1 MCQTPADSNSGKR
14 DHNIE
19 NLISAYKDI
28 SRLFKLPQTK
38 EKHSKESTSSNKDQD
53 DFVAPKVQRARKN
66 SIESLDSSVMSC
78 TGGSKIDK
86 RNPKGETQLHVACGR
101 GNVQKVKELLL
112 QGANPNTQDNAS
124 STPLVIYKSYL
135 FVALLVVII
144 NIF

>member
-1 MCQTPADSNSGKR
+1 MCQTPADSNYGKR

-19 NLISAYKDI
+19 NLISAYNDI
-28 SRLFKLPQTK
+28 SRLFKLPQSE
-38 EKHSKESTSSNKDQD
+38 EKLSKVSTSSNKDQD

-66 SIESLDSSVMSC
+66 SIESLDSSVVSC
-78 TGGSKIDK
+78 AGGSKIDK

-124 STPLVIYKSYL
+124 STPLVIHLIYL
-135 FVALLVVII
+135 
-144 NIF
+144 

>member
-38 EKHSKESTSSNKDQD
+38 EKHFKESTSSNKDQD

-78 TGGSKIDK
+78 TGGSKLTSATLKEKHNSMSLVDVGMYRRLKNFYFRGLIQTLK
-86 RNPKGETQLHVACGR
+86 TMQAQL
-101 GNVQKVKELLL
+101 LW
-112 QGANPNTQDNAS
+112 
-124 STPLVIYKSYL
+124 
-135 FVALLVVII
+135 
-144 NIF
+144 

>member
-1 MCQTPADSNSGKR
+1 
-14 DHNIE
+14 
-19 NLISAYKDI
+19 
-28 SRLFKLPQTK
+28 
-38 EKHSKESTSSNKDQD
+38 
-53 DFVAPKVQRARKN
+53 
-66 SIESLDSSVMSC
+66 MSC

-124 STPLVIYKSYL
+124 STPLVIYKSHL